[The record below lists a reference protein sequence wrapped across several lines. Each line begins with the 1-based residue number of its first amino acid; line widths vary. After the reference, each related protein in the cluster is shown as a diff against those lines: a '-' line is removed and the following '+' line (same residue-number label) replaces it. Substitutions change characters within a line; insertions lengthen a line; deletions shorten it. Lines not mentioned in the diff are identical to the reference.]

1 MNFPGIMLNEDDSH
15 YFSTRAGAKLTA
27 EKVASWVDQYADTQV
42 KELVLNPNC
51 MRTSY
56 GSKVWDPI
64 WKGYDPAGPDDQPL
78 FRSRP
83 PKEWKEIRRWVHT
96 AWQLHH
102 DGIDPYALWIKRS
115 REKNIS
121 PWISM
126 RMNDN
131 HTVNDENAYIHSDFW
146 KQNPQFRRVPYRFLD
161 GCDRAFDYGKQEV
174 RDYHMKLV
182 HELFE
187 RYDFDGFELDWMRHG
202 FHFRPGYEQE
212 GVGLLN
218 DFMRQVKELAKK
230 WEQKRGH
237 KISISARVAVSYN
250 TSLGLGMDAVEWA
263 RQGYVDLLVPAPF
276 FGTIDN
282 DIRVDLWRKLV
293 EDKKVMLAPG
303 LEILVRPYPAYSPRH
318 FNTLE
323 TVRGSAASLLDK
335 GADRIYLFNYMDSET
350 AMEDLHNYPALLR
363 EIGSLET
370 IEGKF
375 RRHILTYQDTWAPGE
390 PQSRLLPALVG
401 KQGWGAFRI
410 HTGPKPESGNATLI
424 LDIENEVKIDK
435 ETLEVRVNGEPC
447 EFKGKMAVTK
457 PISIHPMYGYSI
469 PLSAMKR
476 GYNVIELKANEE
488 IRIGWV
494 EIQVNCKIDI

>member
-1 MNFPGIMLNEDDSH
+1 
-15 YFSTRAGAKLTA
+15 
-27 EKVASWVDQYADTQV
+27 
-42 KELVLNPNC
+42 
-51 MRTSY
+51 
-56 GSKVWDPI
+56 
-64 WKGYDPAGPDDQPL
+64 
-78 FRSRP
+78 
-83 PKEWKEIRRWVHT
+83 
-96 AWQLHH
+96 
-102 DGIDPYALWIKRS
+102 
-115 REKNIS
+115 
-121 PWISM
+121 
-126 RMNDN
+126 
-131 HTVNDENAYIHSDFW
+131 
-146 KQNPQFRRVPYRFLD
+146 
-161 GCDRAFDYGKQEV
+161 
-174 RDYHMKLV
+174 
-182 HELFE
+182 
-187 RYDFDGFELDWMRHG
+187 
-202 FHFRPGYEQE
+202 
-212 GVGLLN
+212 
-218 DFMRQVKELAKK
+218 
-230 WEQKRGH
+230 
-237 KISISARVAVSYN
+237 
-250 TSLGLGMDAVEWA
+250 
-263 RQGYVDLLVPAPF
+263 
-276 FGTIDN
+276 
-282 DIRVDLWRKLV
+282 
-293 EDKKVMLAPG
+293 
-303 LEILVRPYPAYSPRH
+303 
-318 FNTLE
+318 
-323 TVRGSAASLLDK
+323 VRGSAASLLDK